1 MEVLCFENS
10 IFWNKEVNVQNRQ
23 EALRIFCAAAEEM
36 NFKHTA
42 TRLGISPQK
51 VTRAIKELESVL
63 GEQLFHRNTRSVR
76 ITDFGL
82 GFLEQAK
89 TAMDQLNRLFQ
100 PQGKAAEDLG
110 GVVRLTAPHTY
121 GSEVVMPILAEFAR
135 QYPAITIEFHLSNIH
150 SDLVEERIDIGIR
163 IGFLYDQTCIVRQPR
178 TMPFHLVASPT
189 LLDRLPPPE
198 QVDQLAH
205 LPIVAL
211 VNRKTGRYWPW
222 EFSQKRY
229 LYPKSAAFVTDT
241 PDIERKAVLAGLG
254 FGQLA
259 GYLVEKHLAAGEL
272 VAVLP
277 GDAPPPWPVNL
288 YHTHQHACPARV
300 RVVFDYLFNQLSQG

>member
-1 MEVLCFENS
+1 M
-10 IFWNKEVNVQNRQ
+10 
-23 EALRIFCAAAEEM
+23 RIFCCAAEEM
-36 NFKHTA
+36 NFKRAA

-51 VTRAIKELESVL
+51 VTRAIKELESLL
-63 GEQLFHRNTRSVR
+63 GEQLFHRNTRNVK

-82 GFLEQAK
+82 GFAEQAK
-89 TAMDQLNRLFQ
+89 AAIDQFNKLFQ
-100 PQGKAAEDLG
+100 AKGKEAEDLT
-110 GVVRLTAPHTY
+110 GVVRITAPHTY

-135 QYPAITIEFHLSNIH
+135 LYPAITLEFHLSNIH
-150 SDLVEERIDIGIR
+150 SDLVDERIDIGIR
-163 IGFLYDQTCIVRQPR
+163 IGFLHDQTCIVRQPR

-189 LLDRLPPPE
+189 LLERTSPPE

-205 LPIVAL
+205 QPIVAL

-229 LYPKSAAFVTDT
+229 FYPKSAVFVTDT

-259 GYLVEKHLAAGEL
+259 GYLVEKHLASGEL
-272 VAVLP
+272 ISILQD
-277 GDAPPPWPVNL
+277 DAPPPWPVNL
-288 YHTHQHACPARV
+288 YHTHQHACPTRV
-300 RVVFDYLFNQLSQG
+300 RLVFDYLFNQLSQG

>member
-1 MEVLCFENS
+1 
-10 IFWNKEVNVQNRQ
+10 VQNRQ
-23 EALRIFCAAAEEM
+23 EALRIFCCAAEEM
-36 NFKHTA
+36 NFKRAA

-51 VTRAIKELESVL
+51 VTRAIKELESLL
-63 GEQLFHRNTRSVR
+63 GEQLFHRNTRNVK

-82 GFLEQAK
+82 GFAEQAK
-89 TAMDQLNRLFQ
+89 AAIDQFNKLFQ
-100 PQGKAAEDLG
+100 AKGKEAEDLT
-110 GVVRLTAPHTY
+110 GVVRITAPHTY

-135 QYPAITIEFHLSNIH
+135 LYPAITLEFHLSNIH
-150 SDLVEERIDIGIR
+150 SDLVDERIDIGIR
-163 IGFLYDQTCIVRQPR
+163 IGFLHDQTCIVRQPR

-189 LLDRLPPPE
+189 LLERTSPPE

-205 LPIVAL
+205 QPIVAL

-229 LYPKSAAFVTDT
+229 FYPKSAVFVTDT

-259 GYLVEKHLAAGEL
+259 GYLVEKHLASGEL
-272 VAVLP
+272 ISILQD
-277 GDAPPPWPVNL
+277 DAPPPWPVNL
-288 YHTHQHACPARV
+288 YHTHQHACPTRV
-300 RVVFDYLFNQLSQG
+300 RLVFDYLFNQLSQG